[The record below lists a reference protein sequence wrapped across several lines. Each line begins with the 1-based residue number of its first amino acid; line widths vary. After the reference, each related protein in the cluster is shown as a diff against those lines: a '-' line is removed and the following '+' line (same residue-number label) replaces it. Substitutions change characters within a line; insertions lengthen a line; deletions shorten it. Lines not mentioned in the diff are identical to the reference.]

1 MKENV
6 SKDRIVDLIANVIG
20 WFISSAFIM
29 WGWNTLAPH
38 INCPLFSYWEIF
50 AMRMALSHIIAIFV
64 RNIKKGKN
72 ENED

>member
-1 MKENV
+1 MEKV
-6 SKDRIVDLIANVIG
+6 SKDKIVVSIANVIG

-50 AMRMALSHIIAIFV
+50 AMRMALSYTIAIFV
-64 RNIKKGKN
+64 GNIKKGTDKN
-72 ENED
+72 ED

>member
-1 MKENV
+1 MENV
-6 SKDRIVDLIANVIG
+6 SKEKIVVSIANVIG

-50 AMRMALSHIIAIFV
+50 AMRMALSYTIAIFV
-64 RNIKKGKN
+64 GNIKKGTDKN
-72 ENED
+72 ED

>member
-1 MKENV
+1 MEKV
-6 SKDRIVDLIANVIG
+6 SKDKVGDLIANIIG

-50 AMRMALSHIIAIFV
+50 AMRMALSYTIAIFV
-64 RNIKKGKN
+64 GNIKKGTDKN
-72 ENED
+72 ED